1 MKKINRFLL
10 FGLSLLG
17 ITAIDAQEKRSLTLD
32 EAVHLAWDKSNEV
45 GLANAKVSSKK
56 YELQSAKNNQYP
68 DFRISGQY
76 QRLANA
82 SINLKANQNNSSA
95 TALPVVDQLMI
106 GQANATLPIFSGFKL
121 QNSVQ
126 MHKNLYE
133 AETATAAHTKEEVA
147 MKVINFYASLFKA
160 QKTVGILKENQKR
173 AEQRAYDFGELEK
186 NEVIARNDLLKAQL
200 QVSKIKL
207 SIDEA
212 VNNENIINYQLITL
226 LKLPVGTKLE
236 IRESDFANFKMDNVP
251 TSEQPALENRKDLQA
266 IQLQEKASKANI
278 KVAKAGYY
286 PSINLIGGYIA
297 LDLKNVV
304 TVQNAMNYGLGVSYD
319 LSSIF
324 KNGTA
329 VRLAESKATEIQ
341 NSEAMLTDYIK
352 IEVQKAI
359 EEYHLAIQQNEVYG
373 QAVAQSSENYRIIK
387 DKYDNGLADTN
398 DLLEADVEQ
407 LSANIN
413 KTLAK
418 ANIIQKYYALL
429 NATGQ
434 LTSTFTISKL

>member
-10 FGLSLLG
+10 FGLSVLG
-17 ITAIDAQEKRSLTLD
+17 ISSIDAQEKKSLTLD

-45 GLANAKVSSKK
+45 GLANAKVNSKK

-68 DFRISGQY
+68 DFRMSGQY

-82 SINLKANQNNSSA
+82 SINLKSSQNSNSGS
-95 TALPVVDQLMI
+95 LPVVDQLMI
-106 GQANATLPIFSGFKL
+106 GQINASIPVFSGFKIQHNIQL
-121 QNSVQ
+121 
-126 MHKNLYE
+126 HENLYE
-133 AETATAAHTKEEVA
+133 AETATASHTKEAVA
-147 MKVINFYASLFKA
+147 MKVINYYASLFKA
-160 QKTVGILKENQKR
+160 QKTVALLKENLKR

-186 NEVIARNDLLKAQL
+186 NEIIARNDLLKAQL

-212 VNNENIINYQLITL
+212 INHVSIVNFNLVNL
-226 LKLPVGTKLE
+226 LKLPKETQIE
-236 IRESDFANFKMDNVP
+236 IKESDFANFKMDNIP
-251 TSEQPALENRKDLQA
+251 NDEQPALQNRKDLQA
-266 IQLQEKASKANI
+266 IQWQEKASKSNI
-278 KVAKAGYY
+278 KLAKGGYY
-286 PSINLIGGYIA
+286 PSINLIGGYVA

-304 TVQNAMNYGLGVSYD
+304 TVQNAMNFGLGLSYD
-319 LSSIF
+319 LSTIF

-329 VRLAESKATEIQ
+329 VKLAESKAMELQ
-341 NSEAMLTDYIK
+341 NSEAMLSDYIK
-352 IEVQKAI
+352 IEVQEAL
-359 EEYHLAIQQNEVYG
+359 ENYNLAIQQNTVYE
-373 QAVAQSSENYRIIK
+373 QALAQSSENYRIIK

-434 LTSTFTISKL
+434 LTTTFTISKL

>member
-32 EAVHLAWDKSNEV
+32 EAVHLAWNKSNEV

-68 DFRISGQY
+68 EFRISGQY

-82 SINLKANQNNSSA
+82 SINLKLNQNSNSGS
-95 TALPVVDQLMI
+95 LPIVDQLII
-106 GQANATLPIFSGFKL
+106 GQANATLPIFAGFKV
-121 QNSVQ
+121 QNNIQ
-126 MHKNLYE
+126 LHEKLYE
-133 AETATAAHTKEEVA
+133 AEEANSLHTKEDMA
-147 MKVINFYASLFKA
+147 MKVINQYASLFKA
-160 QKTVGILKENQKR
+160 QKTVALLKENLKR
-173 AEQRAYDFGELEK
+173 AEQRAHDFSELEK
-186 NEVIARNDLLKAQL
+186 NEIIARNDLLKAQL

-212 VNNENIINYQLITL
+212 INHENTINYQLITL
-226 LKLPVGTKLE
+226 LKLPVGTRLE

-251 TSEQPALENRKDLQA
+251 TNEQPALENRKDLQA
-266 IQLQEKASKANI
+266 IQLQGKASKANI
-278 KVAKAGYY
+278 KLARGNYY
-286 PSINLIGGYIA
+286 PTINLIGGYIA

-304 TVQNAMNYGLGVSYD
+304 TVQNAMNFGLGLSYD

-324 KNGTA
+324 KNEA
-329 VRLAESKATEIQ
+329 VVKLAESKATEIQ

-352 IEVQKAI
+352 IEVQKAM
-359 EEYHLAIQQNEVYG
+359 EDYHLAIQQNEVYG
-373 QAVAQSSENYRIIK
+373 ESVAQSSENYRIIK
-387 DKYDNGLADTN
+387 DKYENGLADTN

-434 LTSTFTISKL
+434 LSTTFTISKL

>member
-1 MKKINRFLL
+1 MNKINQFVL
-10 FGLSLLG
+10 FGISILG
-17 ITAIDAQEKRSLTLD
+17 ISSIDAQEKRSLTLD
-32 EAVHLAWDKSNEV
+32 EAVHLAWNKSNEV

-82 SINLKANQNNSSA
+82 SINLKLNQNSNSGP
-95 TALPVVDQLMI
+95 LPIVDQLII
-106 GQANATLPIFSGFKL
+106 GQANATLPIFAGFKV
-121 QNSVQ
+121 QNNIQ
-126 MHKNLYE
+126 LHEKLYE
-133 AETATAAHTKEEVA
+133 AEEANSLHTKEDMA
-147 MKVINFYASLFKA
+147 MKVINHYASLFKA
-160 QKTVGILKENQKR
+160 QKMVALLKENQKR
-173 AEQRAYDFGELEK
+173 AEQRAHDFSELEK
-186 NEVIARNDLLKAQL
+186 NEIIARNDLLKAQL

-212 VNNENIINYQLITL
+212 INHENTINFQLITL
-226 LKLPVGTKLE
+226 LQLPVGTRLE

-251 TSEQPALENRKDLQA
+251 TNEQPALENRKDLQA
-266 IQLQEKASKANI
+266 IQLQGKASKANI
-278 KVAKAGYY
+278 KLARGNYY
-286 PSINLIGGYIA
+286 PTINLIGGYIA

-304 TVQNAMNYGLGVSYD
+304 TVQNAMNFGLGLSYD

-324 KNGTA
+324 KNEA
-329 VRLAESKATEIQ
+329 VVKLAESKATEIQ

-352 IEVQKAI
+352 IEVQKAM
-359 EEYHLAIQQNEVYG
+359 EDYHLAILQNEVYG
-373 QAVAQSSENYRIIK
+373 ESVAQSSENYRIIK
-387 DKYDNGLADTN
+387 DKYENGLADTN

-434 LTSTFTISKL
+434 LTTTFTISKL

>member
-10 FGLSLLG
+10 FGISILG
-17 ITAIDAQEKRSLTLD
+17 ISSIDAQEKRSLTLD
-32 EAVHLAWDKSNEV
+32 EAVHLAWNKSNEV

-56 YELQSAKNNQYP
+56 YELQTAKNNQYP
-68 DFRISGQY
+68 EFRISGQY

-82 SINLKANQNNSSA
+82 SINLKLNQNSNSGS
-95 TALPVVDQLMI
+95 LPIVDQLII
-106 GQANATLPIFSGFKL
+106 GQANATLPIFAGFKV
-121 QNSVQ
+121 QNNIQ
-126 MHKNLYE
+126 LHENLYE
-133 AETATAAHTKEEVA
+133 AEEANSLHTKEDMA
-147 MKVINFYASLFKA
+147 MKVINQYASLFKA
-160 QKTVGILKENQKR
+160 QKTVALLKENLKR
-173 AEQRAYDFGELEK
+173 AEQRAHDFSELEK
-186 NEVIARNDLLKAQL
+186 NEIIARNDLLKAQL

-212 VNNENIINYQLITL
+212 INHENTINYQLITL
-226 LKLPVGTKLE
+226 LKLPVETKLE

-251 TSEQPALENRKDLQA
+251 TNEQPALENRKDLQA
-266 IQLQEKASKANI
+266 IQLQGKASKANI
-278 KVAKAGYY
+278 KLAKGNYY
-286 PSINLIGGYIA
+286 PTINLIGGYIS

-304 TVQNAMNYGLGVSYD
+304 TVQNAMNFGLGLSYD

-324 KNGTA
+324 KNEA
-329 VRLAESKATEIQ
+329 VVKLAESKATEIQ

-352 IEVQKAI
+352 IEVQKAM
-359 EEYHLAIQQNEVYG
+359 EDYHLAIQQNEVYG
-373 QAVAQSSENYRIIK
+373 ESVAQSSENYRIIK
-387 DKYDNGLADTN
+387 DKYENGLADTN

-434 LTSTFTISKL
+434 LSTTFTISKL

>member
-10 FGLSLLG
+10 FGLYVLG
-17 ITAIDAQEKRSLTLD
+17 INSIDAQERKSLTLD
-32 EAVHLAWDKSNEV
+32 EAVHLAWGKSNEV
-45 GLANAKVSSKK
+45 GLANAKVNSKK

-82 SINLKANQNNSSA
+82 SINLKSSQNSNSGS
-95 TALPVVDQLMI
+95 LPVVDQLMI
-106 GQANATLPIFSGFKL
+106 GQINVSVPVFAGFRI

-126 MHKNLYE
+126 VHENLYE
-133 AETATAAHTKEEVA
+133 AETASATHTKEEVA
-147 MKVINFYASLFKA
+147 MKVINLYASLFKA
-160 QKTVGILKENQKR
+160 QKTISLLKENQKR
-173 AEQRAYDFGELEK
+173 AEQRAFDFSELEK
-186 NEVIARNDLLKAQL
+186 NEIIARNDLLKAQL

-212 VNNENIINYQLITL
+212 VNDENIINFQLITL
-226 LKLPVGTKLE
+226 LKLPVGTQLE
-236 IRESDFANFKMDNVP
+236 IREGDFANFKMDNVP

-266 IQLQEKASKANI
+266 VQLQGKASQANI
-278 KVAKAGYY
+278 KVAKAAYY
-286 PSINLIGGYIA
+286 PSINLIGGYVA

-304 TVQNAMNYGLGVSYD
+304 TVQNAMNFGLGLSYD
-319 LSSIF
+319 LSTIF

-329 VRLAESKATEIQ
+329 VKLAESKATEIQ

-434 LTSTFTISKL
+434 LTRTFTISKL

>member
-10 FGLSLLG
+10 FGLYVLG
-17 ITAIDAQEKRSLTLD
+17 INSIDAQERKSLTLD
-32 EAVHLAWDKSNEV
+32 EAVHLAWGKSNEV
-45 GLANAKVSSKK
+45 GLANAKVNSKK
-56 YELQSAKNNQYP
+56 YELESAKNNQYP

-82 SINLKANQNNSSA
+82 SINLKSSQNSNSGS
-95 TALPVVDQLMI
+95 LPVVDQLMI
-106 GQANATLPIFSGFKL
+106 GQINVSVPVFAGFRI

-126 MHKNLYE
+126 MHENLYE
-133 AETATAAHTKEEVA
+133 AETASATHTKEEVA
-147 MKVINFYASLFKA
+147 MKVINLYASLFKA
-160 QKTVGILKENQKR
+160 QKTISLLKENQKR
-173 AEQRAYDFGELEK
+173 AEQRAFDFSELEK
-186 NEVIARNDLLKAQL
+186 NEIIARNDLLKAQL

-212 VNNENIINYQLITL
+212 VNDENIINFQLITL
-226 LKLPVGTKLE
+226 LKLPVGTQLE
-236 IRESDFANFKMDNVP
+236 IREGDFANFKMDNVP

-266 IQLQEKASKANI
+266 VQLQGKASQANI
-278 KVAKAGYY
+278 KLAKGGYY
-286 PSINLIGGYIA
+286 PSINVIGGYVA

-304 TVQNAMNYGLGVSYD
+304 TVQNAMNFGLGLSYD
-319 LSSIF
+319 LSTIF

-329 VRLAESKATEIQ
+329 VKLAESKATEIQ

-418 ANIIQKYYALL
+418 ANIIQKYYALI

-434 LTSTFTISKL
+434 LTRTFTISKL

>member
-1 MKKINRFLL
+1 MNKINRFLL
-10 FGLSLLG
+10 FGLSVLG
-17 ITAIDAQEKRSLTLD
+17 ISSIDAQEKRSLTLD

-68 DFRISGQY
+68 DFKISGQY

-82 SINLKANQNNSSA
+82 SINLKSSQNSNSGS
-95 TALPVVDQLMI
+95 LPIVDQLMI
-106 GQANATLPIFSGFKL
+106 GQINASIPVFAGFKM
-121 QNSVQ
+121 QNNIQ
-126 MHKNLYE
+126 LHENLYE
-133 AETATAAHTKEEVA
+133 AETATATHTKEEVA
-147 MKVINFYASLFKA
+147 MKVINLYASLFKA
-160 QKTVGILKENQKR
+160 QKTIALLKENQKR
-173 AEQRAYDFGELEK
+173 AEQRTFDFGELEK
-186 NEVIARNDLLKAQL
+186 NEIIARNDLLKAQL

-212 VNNENIINYQLITL
+212 VNNENIINFQLITL
-226 LKLPVGTKLE
+226 LKLPIGSQLE

-266 IQLQEKASKANI
+266 VQLQGKASKANI
-278 KVAKAGYY
+278 KVAKAAYY
-286 PSINLIGGYIA
+286 PSINLIGGYVA

-304 TVQNAMNYGLGVSYD
+304 TVQNAMNFGLGLAYD
-319 LSSIF
+319 LSAIF

-329 VRLAESKATEIQ
+329 VKLAESKAMELQ
-341 NSEAMLTDYIK
+341 NSEAMLSDYIK
-352 IEVQKAI
+352 IEVQEAI
-359 EEYHLAIQQNEVYG
+359 ENYHLAIQQNEVYG

>member
-10 FGLSLLG
+10 FGLSVLG
-17 ITAIDAQEKRSLTLD
+17 INSIDAQEKRSLTLD

-68 DFRISGQY
+68 DFKISGQY

-82 SINLKANQNNSSA
+82 SINLKSSQNSNTGS
-95 TALPVVDQLMI
+95 LPIVDQLMI
-106 GQANATLPIFSGFKL
+106 GQINASIPVFAGFKM
-121 QNSVQ
+121 QNNIQ
-126 MHKNLYE
+126 LHENLYE
-133 AETATAAHTKEEVA
+133 AETATATHTKEEVA
-147 MKVINFYASLFKA
+147 MKVINYYASLFKA
-160 QKTVGILKENQKR
+160 QKTVALLKENQKR
-173 AEQRAYDFGELEK
+173 AEQRAFDFSELEK
-186 NEVIARNDLLKAQL
+186 NEIIARNDLLKAQL

-212 VNNENIINYQLITL
+212 VNNENIINFQLITL
-226 LKLPVGTKLE
+226 LKLPIGTQLE

-266 IQLQEKASKANI
+266 VQLQGKASKANI
-278 KVAKAGYY
+278 KVAKAAYY
-286 PSINLIGGYIA
+286 PSINLIGGYVA

-304 TVQNAMNYGLGVSYD
+304 TVQNAMNYGLGLSYD

-329 VRLAESKATEIQ
+329 VKLAESKATEIQ

>member
-1 MKKINRFLL
+1 MKINRFLL
-10 FGLSLLG
+10 FGLSILG

-68 DFRISGQY
+68 EFKIAGQY

-82 SINLKANQNNSSA
+82 SINLKSNQNSNSGS
-95 TALPVVDQLMI
+95 LPIVDQLII
-106 GQANATLPIFSGFKL
+106 GQANATLPIFAGFKV
-121 QNSVQ
+121 QNNILL
-126 MHKNLYE
+126 HENLYE
-133 AETATAAHTKEEVA
+133 AEEANSLHTKEDMA
-147 MKVINFYASLFKA
+147 MKVINQYASLFKA
-160 QKTVGILKENQKR
+160 QKTVALLKENLKR
-173 AEQRAYDFGELEK
+173 AEQRAHDFSELEK
-186 NEVIARNDLLKAQL
+186 NEIIARNDLLKAQL

-212 VNNENIINYQLITL
+212 MNHENTVNFQLITL

-236 IRESDFANFKMDNVP
+236 IRESDFANFKMNNVP
-251 TSEQPALENRKDLQA
+251 TNEQPALENRKDLQA
-266 IQLQEKASKANI
+266 IQLQGKASKANI
-278 KVAKAGYY
+278 KLAKGNYY
-286 PSINLIGGYIA
+286 PTINLIGGYIA

-304 TVQNAMNYGLGVSYD
+304 TVQNAMNFGLGLSYD

-324 KNGTA
+324 KNEA
-329 VRLAESKATEIQ
+329 VVKLAESKATEIQ
-341 NSEAMLTDYIK
+341 NSEALLTDYIK

-359 EEYHLAIQQNEVYG
+359 EDYHLAIQQNEVYG
-373 QAVAQSSENYRIIK
+373 ESVAQSSENYRIIK

>member
-10 FGLSLLG
+10 FGLSVLG
-17 ITAIDAQEKRSLTLD
+17 ISSIDAQEKKSLTLD

-45 GLANAKVSSKK
+45 GLANAKVNSKK

-82 SINLKANQNNSSA
+82 SINLKSSQNSNSGS
-95 TALPVVDQLMI
+95 LPVVDQLML
-106 GQANATLPIFSGFKL
+106 GQANATLPIFAGFKT

-126 MHKNLYE
+126 MHENLYE
-133 AETATAAHTKEEVA
+133 AETATASHTKEEVA
-147 MKVINFYASLFKA
+147 MKVINYYASLFKA
-160 QKTVGILKENQKR
+160 QKTVTLLKENQKR
-173 AEQRAYDFGELEK
+173 AEQRAFDFSELEK
-186 NEVIARNDLLKAQL
+186 NEIIARNDLLKAQL

-212 VNNENIINYQLITL
+212 VNNENIINFQLVTF
-226 LKLPVGTKLE
+226 LKLPIGTQLE

-278 KVAKAGYY
+278 KVAKAAYY
-286 PSINLIGGYIA
+286 PTVNLIGGYVA

-304 TVQNAMNYGLGVSYD
+304 TVQNAMNYGLGLSYD

-324 KNGTA
+324 KNGAA
-329 VRLAESKATEIQ
+329 VKLAESKATEIQ

-359 EEYHLAIQQNEVYG
+359 EEYHLAMQQNEVYA

-413 KTLAK
+413 KTLAR

>member
-1 MKKINRFLL
+1 MNKINQFVL
-10 FGLSLLG
+10 FGLSVLG
-17 ITAIDAQEKRSLTLD
+17 ISSIEAQEKKSLTLD
-32 EAVHLAWDKSNEV
+32 EAVHLAWNKSNEV

-68 DFRISGQY
+68 EFRISGQY

-82 SINLKANQNNSSA
+82 SINLKLNQNSNSG
-95 TALPVVDQLMI
+95 TLPIVDQLII
-106 GQANATLPIFSGFKL
+106 GQANATLPIFAGFKV
-121 QNSVQ
+121 QNNIQ
-126 MHKNLYE
+126 LHEKLYE
-133 AETATAAHTKEEVA
+133 AEEANSLHTKEDMA
-147 MKVINFYASLFKA
+147 MKVINQYASLFKA
-160 QKTVGILKENQKR
+160 QKTVALLKENLKR
-173 AEQRAYDFGELEK
+173 AEQRAHDFSELEK
-186 NEVIARNDLLKAQL
+186 NEIIARNDLLKAQL

-212 VNNENIINYQLITL
+212 INHENTINYQLITL
-226 LKLPVGTKLE
+226 LKLPVETKLE

-251 TSEQPALENRKDLQA
+251 TNEQPALENRKDLQA
-266 IQLQEKASKANI
+266 IQLQGKASKANI
-278 KVAKAGYY
+278 KLAKGNYY
-286 PSINLIGGYIA
+286 PTINLIGGYIS

-304 TVQNAMNYGLGVSYD
+304 TVQNAMNFGLGLSYD

-324 KNGTA
+324 KNEA
-329 VRLAESKATEIQ
+329 VVKLAESKATEIQ

-352 IEVQKAI
+352 IEVQKAM
-359 EEYHLAIQQNEVYG
+359 EDYHLAIQQNEVYG
-373 QAVAQSSENYRIIK
+373 ESVAQSSENYRIIK
-387 DKYDNGLADTN
+387 DKYENGLADTN

-434 LTSTFTISKL
+434 LSTTFTISKL

>member
-1 MKKINRFLL
+1 MNKINQFVL
-10 FGLSLLG
+10 FGISILG
-17 ITAIDAQEKRSLTLD
+17 ISSIDAQEKRSLTLD
-32 EAVHLAWDKSNEV
+32 EAVHLAWNKSNEV

-56 YELQSAKNNQYP
+56 YELQTAKNNQYP
-68 DFRISGQY
+68 EFRISGQY

-82 SINLKANQNNSSA
+82 SINLKLNQNSNSGP
-95 TALPVVDQLMI
+95 LPIVDQLII
-106 GQANATLPIFSGFKL
+106 GQANATLPIFAGFKV
-121 QNSVQ
+121 QNNIQ
-126 MHKNLYE
+126 LHENLYE
-133 AETATAAHTKEEVA
+133 AEEANSLHTKEDMA
-147 MKVINFYASLFKA
+147 MKVINQYASLFKA
-160 QKTVGILKENQKR
+160 QKMVALLKENQKR
-173 AEQRAYDFGELEK
+173 AEQRAHDFSELEK
-186 NEVIARNDLLKAQL
+186 NEIIARNDLLKAQL

-212 VNNENIINYQLITL
+212 INHENTINFQLITL

-251 TSEQPALENRKDLQA
+251 TNEQPALENRKDLQA
-266 IQLQEKASKANI
+266 IQLQGKASKANI
-278 KVAKAGYY
+278 KLAKGNYY
-286 PSINLIGGYIA
+286 PTINLIGGYIA

-304 TVQNAMNYGLGVSYD
+304 TVQNAMNFGLGLSYD

-324 KNGTA
+324 KNEA
-329 VRLAESKATEIQ
+329 VVKLAESKATEIQ

-352 IEVQKAI
+352 IEVQKAM
-359 EEYHLAIQQNEVYG
+359 EDYHLAIQQNEVYG
-373 QAVAQSSENYRIIK
+373 ESVAQSSENYRIIK
-387 DKYDNGLADTN
+387 DKYENGLADTN

-434 LTSTFTISKL
+434 LTTTFTISKL

>member
-1 MKKINRFLL
+1 MNKINQFVL
-10 FGLSLLG
+10 FGLSVLG
-17 ITAIDAQEKRSLTLD
+17 ISSIEAQEKRSLTLD
-32 EAVHLAWDKSNEV
+32 EAVHLAWNKSNEV

-68 DFRISGQY
+68 EFRISGQY

-82 SINLKANQNNSSA
+82 SINLKLNQNSNSG
-95 TALPVVDQLMI
+95 TLPIVDQLII
-106 GQANATLPIFSGFKL
+106 GQANATLPIFAGFKV
-121 QNSVQ
+121 QNNIQ
-126 MHKNLYE
+126 LHENLYE
-133 AETATAAHTKEEVA
+133 AEEANSLHTKEDMA
-147 MKVINFYASLFKA
+147 MKVINQYASLFKA
-160 QKTVGILKENQKR
+160 QKTVALLKENLKR
-173 AEQRAYDFGELEK
+173 AEQRAHDFSELEK
-186 NEVIARNDLLKAQL
+186 NEIIARNDLLKAQL

-212 VNNENIINYQLITL
+212 MNHENTVNFQLITL

-236 IRESDFANFKMDNVP
+236 IRESDFANFKMNNVP
-251 TSEQPALENRKDLQA
+251 TNEQPALENRKDLQA
-266 IQLQEKASKANI
+266 IQWQEKASKANI
-278 KVAKAGYY
+278 KMAKAAYY

-304 TVQNAMNYGLGVSYD
+304 TVQNAMNFGLGLSYD

-324 KNGTA
+324 KNEA
-329 VRLAESKATEIQ
+329 VVKLAESKATEIQ

-359 EEYHLAIQQNEVYG
+359 EDYHLAIQQNEVYG
-373 QAVAQSSENYRIIK
+373 ESVAQSSENYRIIK

>member
-10 FGLSLLG
+10 FGLSVLG
-17 ITAIDAQEKRSLTLD
+17 INSIDAQERKSLTLD
-32 EAVHLAWDKSNEV
+32 EAVHLAWGKSNEV
-45 GLANAKVSSKK
+45 GLANAKVNSKK
-56 YELQSAKNNQYP
+56 YELESAKNNQYP
-68 DFRISGQY
+68 DLRISGQY

-82 SINLKANQNNSSA
+82 SINLKSSQNSNSGS
-95 TALPVVDQLMI
+95 LPVVDQLMI
-106 GQANATLPIFSGFKL
+106 GQINVSVPVFAGFRI

-126 MHKNLYE
+126 MHENLYE
-133 AETATAAHTKEEVA
+133 AETASATHTKEEVA
-147 MKVINFYASLFKA
+147 MKVINLYASLFKA
-160 QKTVGILKENQKR
+160 QKTISLLKENQKR
-173 AEQRAYDFGELEK
+173 AEQRAFDFSELEK
-186 NEVIARNDLLKAQL
+186 NEIIARNDLLKAQL

-212 VNNENIINYQLITL
+212 VNDENIINFQLITL
-226 LKLPVGTKLE
+226 LKLPVGTQLE
-236 IRESDFANFKMDNVP
+236 IREGDFANFKMDNVP

-266 IQLQEKASKANI
+266 VQLQGKASQANI
-278 KVAKAGYY
+278 KLAKGGYY
-286 PSINLIGGYIA
+286 PSINVIGGYVA

-304 TVQNAMNYGLGVSYD
+304 TVQNAMNFGLGLSYD
-319 LSSIF
+319 LSTIF

-329 VRLAESKATEIQ
+329 VKLAESKATEIQ

-434 LTSTFTISKL
+434 LTRTFTISKL

>member
-1 MKKINRFLL
+1 MNKINQFVL
-10 FGLSLLG
+10 FGLSVLG
-17 ITAIDAQEKRSLTLD
+17 ISSIEAQEKRSLTLD
-32 EAVHLAWDKSNEV
+32 EAVHLAWNKSNEV

-68 DFRISGQY
+68 EFRISGQY

-82 SINLKANQNNSSA
+82 SINLKLNQNSNSG
-95 TALPVVDQLMI
+95 TLPIVDQLII
-106 GQANATLPIFSGFKL
+106 GQANATLPIFAGFKV
-121 QNSVQ
+121 QNNIQ
-126 MHKNLYE
+126 LHEKLYE
-133 AETATAAHTKEEVA
+133 AEEANSLHTKEDMA
-147 MKVINFYASLFKA
+147 MKVINQYASLFKA
-160 QKTVGILKENQKR
+160 QKTVALLKENLKR
-173 AEQRAYDFGELEK
+173 AEQRAHDFSELEK
-186 NEVIARNDLLKAQL
+186 NEIIARNDLLKAQL

-212 VNNENIINYQLITL
+212 INHENTINYQLITL
-226 LKLPVGTKLE
+226 LKLPVGTRLE

-251 TSEQPALENRKDLQA
+251 TNEQPALENRKDLQA
-266 IQLQEKASKANI
+266 IQLQGKASKANI
-278 KVAKAGYY
+278 KLARGNYY
-286 PSINLIGGYIA
+286 PTINLIGGYIA

-304 TVQNAMNYGLGVSYD
+304 TVQNAMNFGLGLSYD

-324 KNGTA
+324 KNEA
-329 VRLAESKATEIQ
+329 VVKLAESKATEIQ

-352 IEVQKAI
+352 IEVQKAM
-359 EEYHLAIQQNEVYG
+359 EDYHLAIQQNEVYG
-373 QAVAQSSENYRIIK
+373 ESVAQSSENYRIIK
-387 DKYDNGLADTN
+387 DKYENGLADTN

-434 LTSTFTISKL
+434 LSTTFTISKL

>member
-1 MKKINRFLL
+1 MNKINQFVL
-10 FGLSLLG
+10 FGISILG
-17 ITAIDAQEKRSLTLD
+17 ISSIDAQEKRSLTLD
-32 EAVHLAWDKSNEV
+32 EAVHLAWNKSNEV

-68 DFRISGQY
+68 EFKIAGQY

-82 SINLKANQNNSSA
+82 SINLKSNQNSNSGS
-95 TALPVVDQLMI
+95 LPIVDQLII
-106 GQANATLPIFSGFKL
+106 GQANATLPIFAGFKV
-121 QNSVQ
+121 QNNIQ
-126 MHKNLYE
+126 LHENLYE
-133 AETATAAHTKEEVA
+133 AEEAYSLHTKEDMA
-147 MKVINFYASLFKA
+147 MKVINQYASLFKA
-160 QKTVGILKENQKR
+160 QKTVALLKENLKR
-173 AEQRAYDFGELEK
+173 AEQRAHDFSELEK
-186 NEVIARNDLLKAQL
+186 NEIIARNDLLKAQL

-212 VNNENIINYQLITL
+212 MNHENTVNFQLITL

-236 IRESDFANFKMDNVP
+236 IRESDFANFKMNNVP
-251 TSEQPALENRKDLQA
+251 TNEQPALENRKDLQA
-266 IQLQEKASKANI
+266 IQLQGKASKANI
-278 KVAKAGYY
+278 KLAKGNYY
-286 PSINLIGGYIA
+286 PTINLIGGYIA

-304 TVQNAMNYGLGVSYD
+304 TVQNAMNFGLGLSYD

-324 KNGTA
+324 KNEA
-329 VRLAESKATEIQ
+329 VVKLAESKATEIQ

-359 EEYHLAIQQNEVYG
+359 EDYRLAIQQNEVYG
-373 QAVAQSSENYRIIK
+373 ESVAQSSENYRIIK
-387 DKYDNGLADTN
+387 DKYENGLADTN

-429 NATGQ
+429 NVTGQ
-434 LTSTFTISKL
+434 LTNTFTISKL

>member
-10 FGLSLLG
+10 FGLSVLG
-17 ITAIDAQEKRSLTLD
+17 ISSIDAQEKKSLTLD

-45 GLANAKVSSKK
+45 GLANAKVNSKK

-82 SINLKANQNNSSA
+82 SINLKSSQNSNSGS
-95 TALPVVDQLMI
+95 LPVVDQLML
-106 GQANATLPIFSGFKL
+106 GQANATLPIFAGFKT

-126 MHKNLYE
+126 MHENLYE
-133 AETATAAHTKEEVA
+133 AETASATHTKEEVA
-147 MKVINFYASLFKA
+147 MKVINLYASLFKA
-160 QKTVGILKENQKR
+160 QKTIALLKENQKR

-186 NEVIARNDLLKAQL
+186 NEIIARNDLLKAQL

-212 VNNENIINYQLITL
+212 VNNENIINFQLVTF
-226 LKLPVGTKLE
+226 LKLPIGTQLE
-236 IRESDFANFKMDNVP
+236 IRESDFANFKMYNVP

-278 KVAKAGYY
+278 KVAKAAYY
-286 PSINLIGGYIA
+286 PTVNLIGGYVA

-304 TVQNAMNYGLGVSYD
+304 TVQNAMNYGLGLSYD

-324 KNGTA
+324 KNGAA
-329 VRLAESKATEIQ
+329 VKLAESKATEIQ

-359 EEYHLAIQQNEVYG
+359 EEYHLAMQQNEVYA

-413 KTLAK
+413 KTLAR

-434 LTSTFTISKL
+434 LTTTFTISKL

>member
-1 MKKINRFLL
+1 MNKINQFVL
-10 FGLSLLG
+10 FGISILG
-17 ITAIDAQEKRSLTLD
+17 ISSIDAQEKRSLTLD
-32 EAVHLAWDKSNEV
+32 EAVHLAWNKSNEV

-56 YELQSAKNNQYP
+56 YELQTAKNNQYP

-82 SINLKANQNNSSA
+82 SINLKLNQNSNSGP
-95 TALPVVDQLMI
+95 LPIVDQLII
-106 GQANATLPIFSGFKL
+106 GQANATLPIFAGFKV
-121 QNSVQ
+121 QNNIQ
-126 MHKNLYE
+126 LHENLYE
-133 AETATAAHTKEEVA
+133 AEEANSLHTKEDMA
-147 MKVINFYASLFKA
+147 MKVINQYASLFKA
-160 QKTVGILKENQKR
+160 QKMVALLKENQKR
-173 AEQRAYDFGELEK
+173 AEQRAHDFSELEK
-186 NEVIARNDLLKAQL
+186 NEIIARNDLLKAQL

-212 VNNENIINYQLITL
+212 INHENTINFQLITL
-226 LKLPVGTKLE
+226 LKLPMGTRLE

-251 TSEQPALENRKDLQA
+251 TNEQPALENRKDLQA
-266 IQLQEKASKANI
+266 IQLQGKASKANI
-278 KVAKAGYY
+278 KLAKGNYY
-286 PSINLIGGYIA
+286 PTINLIGGYIA

-304 TVQNAMNYGLGVSYD
+304 TVQNAMNFGLGLSYD

-324 KNGTA
+324 KNEA
-329 VRLAESKATEIQ
+329 VVKLAESKATEIQ

-352 IEVQKAI
+352 IEVQKAM
-359 EEYHLAIQQNEVYG
+359 EDYHLAIQQNEVYG
-373 QAVAQSSENYRIIK
+373 ESVAQSSENYRIIK
-387 DKYDNGLADTN
+387 DKYENGLADTN

-418 ANIIQKYYALL
+418 ANIIQKYYSLL

-434 LTSTFTISKL
+434 LTTTFTISKL

>member
-10 FGLSLLG
+10 FGLYVLG
-17 ITAIDAQEKRSLTLD
+17 INSIDAQERKSLTLD
-32 EAVHLAWDKSNEV
+32 EAVHLAWGKSNEV
-45 GLANAKVSSKK
+45 GLANAKVNSKK
-56 YELQSAKNNQYP
+56 YELESAKNNQYP

-82 SINLKANQNNSSA
+82 SINLKSSQNSNSGS
-95 TALPVVDQLMI
+95 LPVVDQLMI
-106 GQANATLPIFSGFKL
+106 GQINVSVPVFAGFRI

-126 MHKNLYE
+126 MHENLYE
-133 AETATAAHTKEEVA
+133 AETASATHTKEEVA
-147 MKVINFYASLFKA
+147 MKVINLYASLFKA
-160 QKTVGILKENQKR
+160 QKTISLLKENQKR
-173 AEQRAYDFGELEK
+173 AEQRAFDFSELEK
-186 NEVIARNDLLKAQL
+186 NEIIARNDLLKAQL

-212 VNNENIINYQLITL
+212 VNDENIINFQLITL
-226 LKLPVGTKLE
+226 LKLPVGTQLE
-236 IRESDFANFKMDNVP
+236 IREGDFANFKMDNVP

-266 IQLQEKASKANI
+266 VQLQGKASQANI
-278 KVAKAGYY
+278 KLAKGGYY
-286 PSINLIGGYIA
+286 PSINVIGGYVA

-304 TVQNAMNYGLGVSYD
+304 TVQNAMNFGLGLSYD
-319 LSSIF
+319 LSTIF

-329 VRLAESKATEIQ
+329 VKLAESKATEIQ
-341 NSEAMLTDYIK
+341 NSESMLTDYIK

-434 LTSTFTISKL
+434 LTRTFTISKL

>member
-1 MKKINRFLL
+1 MKKINRILL
-10 FGLSLLG
+10 FGLSVLG
-17 ITAIDAQEKRSLTLD
+17 ISSIDAQEKQSLTLD

-45 GLANAKVSSKK
+45 GLANAKVNSKK

-82 SINLKANQNNSSA
+82 SINLKINQGSNS
-95 TALPVVDQLMI
+95 TGTTPVVDQLML
-106 GQANATLPIFSGFKL
+106 GQANATLPVFAGFKMH
-121 QNSVQ
+121 NSIV
-126 MHKNLYE
+126 MHENLYE

-147 MKVINFYASLFKA
+147 MKVINYYASLFKA
-160 QKTVGILKENQKR
+160 QKTVALLKENQKS
-173 AEQRAYDFGELEK
+173 AEQRVYDFGELEK
-186 NEVIARNDLLKAQL
+186 NEIIARNDFLKAQL

-212 VNNENIINYQLITL
+212 VNHENIINFQLITL
-226 LKLPVGTKLE
+226 LKLPVGTQLV

-251 TSEQPALENRKDLQA
+251 TNEQPALVNRKDLQA
-266 IQLQEKASKANI
+266 VQLQEKASKANI
-278 KVAKAGYY
+278 KVAKAAYY
-286 PSINLIGGYIA
+286 PSINLVGGYVA

-329 VRLAESKATEIQ
+329 VKLAESKATEIQ

-352 IEVQKAI
+352 VEVQKAI
-359 EEYHLAIQQNEVYG
+359 EEYHLALQQNEVYG
-373 QAVAQSSENYRIIK
+373 QAVAQSTENFRIIK

-434 LTSTFTISKL
+434 LTTTFTISKL

>member
-1 MKKINRFLL
+1 MKKINRILL
-10 FGLSLLG
+10 FGLSVLG
-17 ITAIDAQEKRSLTLD
+17 ISSIDAQEKQSLTLD

-45 GLANAKVSSKK
+45 GLANAKVNSKK

-82 SINLKANQNNSSA
+82 SINLKINQGSNS
-95 TALPVVDQLMI
+95 TGTTPVVDQLML
-106 GQANATLPIFSGFKL
+106 GQANATLPVFAGFKMH
-121 QNSVQ
+121 NSIV
-126 MHKNLYE
+126 MHENLYE

-147 MKVINFYASLFKA
+147 MKVINYYASLFKA
-160 QKTVGILKENQKR
+160 QKTVALLKENQKS
-173 AEQRAYDFGELEK
+173 AEQRVYDFGELEK
-186 NEVIARNDLLKAQL
+186 NEIIARNDFLKAQL

-212 VNNENIINYQLITL
+212 VNHENIINFQLITL
-226 LKLPVGTKLE
+226 LKLPVGTQLV

-251 TSEQPALENRKDLQA
+251 TNEQPALVNRKDLQA
-266 IQLQEKASKANI
+266 VQLQEKASKANI
-278 KVAKAGYY
+278 KVAKAAYY
-286 PSINLIGGYIA
+286 PSINLVGGYVA

-329 VRLAESKATEIQ
+329 VKLAESKATEIQ

-352 IEVQKAI
+352 VEVQKAI
-359 EEYHLAIQQNEVYG
+359 EEYNLAIQQNEVYG
-373 QAVAQSSENYRIIK
+373 QAVAQSTENFRIIK

-434 LTSTFTISKL
+434 LTTTFTISKL

>member
-1 MKKINRFLL
+1 MNKINQFVL
-10 FGLSLLG
+10 FGISILG
-17 ITAIDAQEKRSLTLD
+17 ISSIDAQEKRSLTLD
-32 EAVHLAWDKSNEV
+32 EAVHLAWNKSNEV

-56 YELQSAKNNQYP
+56 YELQTAKNNQYP
-68 DFRISGQY
+68 EFRISGQY

-82 SINLKANQNNSSA
+82 SINLKLNQNSNSGP
-95 TALPVVDQLMI
+95 LPIVDQLII
-106 GQANATLPIFSGFKL
+106 GQANATLPIFAGFKV
-121 QNSVQ
+121 QNNIQ
-126 MHKNLYE
+126 LHENLYE
-133 AETATAAHTKEEVA
+133 AEEANSLHTKEDMA
-147 MKVINFYASLFKA
+147 MKVINQYASLFKA
-160 QKTVGILKENQKR
+160 QKMVALLKENQKR
-173 AEQRAYDFGELEK
+173 AEQRAHDFSELEK
-186 NEVIARNDLLKAQL
+186 NEIIARNDLLKAQL

-212 VNNENIINYQLITL
+212 INHENTINFQLITL
-226 LKLPVGTKLE
+226 LKLPVGTRLE

-251 TSEQPALENRKDLQA
+251 TNEQPALENRKDLQA
-266 IQLQEKASKANI
+266 IQLQGKASKANI
-278 KVAKAGYY
+278 KLAKGNYY
-286 PSINLIGGYIA
+286 PTINLIGGYIA

-304 TVQNAMNYGLGVSYD
+304 TVQNAMNFGLGLSYD

-324 KNGTA
+324 KNEA
-329 VRLAESKATEIQ
+329 VVKLAESKATEIQ

-352 IEVQKAI
+352 IEVQKAM
-359 EEYHLAIQQNEVYG
+359 EDYHLAIQQNEVYG
-373 QAVAQSSENYRIIK
+373 ESVAQSSENYRIIK
-387 DKYDNGLADTN
+387 DKYENGLADTN

-434 LTSTFTISKL
+434 LTTTFTISKL

>member
-10 FGLSLLG
+10 FGLSVFG
-17 ITAIDAQEKRSLTLD
+17 ISSLAAQEKRNLTLD

-45 GLANAKVSSKK
+45 GLANAKVNSKK
-56 YELQSAKNNQYP
+56 YELESAKNNQYP
-68 DFRISGQY
+68 DLKIAGQY

-82 SINLKANQNNSSA
+82 SINLKSNQNNNSK
-95 TALPVVDQLMI
+95 ALPVVDQLML
-106 GQANATLPIFSGFKL
+106 GQLNAVIPVFAGFRM
-121 QNSVQ
+121 QNNIDLHQ
-126 MHKNLYE
+126 NLYE
-133 AETATAAHTKEEVA
+133 AETASAFHTKEEVA
-147 MKVINFYASLFKA
+147 MKVINLYASLFKA
-160 QKTVGILKENQKR
+160 QKTVALLKENQKR
-173 AEQRAYDFGELEK
+173 AEQRAFDFSELEK
-186 NEVIARNDLLKAQL
+186 NEIIARNDLLKAQL
-200 QVSKIKL
+200 QISKIKL

-212 VNNENIINYQLITL
+212 LNQVAIVNYNLVNL
-226 LKLPVGTKLE
+226 LKLPKDIQIE
-236 IRESDFANFKMDNVP
+236 IRESDFANFKMDNIP
-251 TSEQPALENRKDLQA
+251 SSDQLALENRKDLQA
-266 IQLQEKASKANI
+266 LQLQEKASKSNI
-278 KVAKAGYY
+278 KLAKGGYY
-286 PSINLIGGYIA
+286 PTVNLIGGYVA

-304 TVQNAMNYGLGVSYD
+304 TVQNAMNYGVGVSYD

-329 VRLAESKATEIQ
+329 VKLAESKAVEIQ
-341 NSEAMLTDYIK
+341 NTEAMLSDYIK
-352 IEVQKAI
+352 VEVQKAM

-373 QAVAQSSENYRIIK
+373 QAVTQATENYRIIK

-429 NATGQ
+429 NASGQ
-434 LTSTFTISKL
+434 LISTFTISKL

>member
-32 EAVHLAWDKSNEV
+32 EAVHLAWNKSNEV

-68 DFRISGQY
+68 EFRISGQY

-82 SINLKANQNNSSA
+82 SINLKLNQNSNSG
-95 TALPVVDQLMI
+95 TLPIVDQLII
-106 GQANATLPIFSGFKL
+106 GQANATLPIFAGFKV
-121 QNSVQ
+121 QNNIQ
-126 MHKNLYE
+126 LHEKLYE
-133 AETATAAHTKEEVA
+133 AEEANSLHTKEDMA
-147 MKVINFYASLFKA
+147 MKVINQYASLFKA
-160 QKTVGILKENQKR
+160 QKTVALLKENLKR
-173 AEQRAYDFGELEK
+173 AEQRAHDFSELEN
-186 NEVIARNDLLKAQL
+186 NEIIARNDLLKAQL

-212 VNNENIINYQLITL
+212 INHENTINYQLITL
-226 LKLPVGTKLE
+226 LKLPVGTRLE

-251 TSEQPALENRKDLQA
+251 TNEQPALENRKDLQA
-266 IQLQEKASKANI
+266 IQLQGKASKANI
-278 KVAKAGYY
+278 KLAKGNYY
-286 PSINLIGGYIA
+286 PTINLIGGYIA

-304 TVQNAMNYGLGVSYD
+304 TVQNAMNFGLGLSYD

-324 KNGTA
+324 KNEA
-329 VRLAESKATEIQ
+329 VVKLAESKATEIQ

-352 IEVQKAI
+352 IEVQKAM
-359 EEYHLAIQQNEVYG
+359 EDYHLAIQQNEVYG
-373 QAVAQSSENYRIIK
+373 ESVAQSSENYRIIK
-387 DKYDNGLADTN
+387 DKYENGLADTN

-434 LTSTFTISKL
+434 LSTTFTISKL